1 MSTKSIV
8 LLDLLCTLHPDTPR
22 ERLMAAIV
30 CGDIKVNDETVRDPK
45 VRVSLN
51 ARIDWLPERP
61 VGRGYDKLQA
71 ALETFVVECYD
82 QIVLDA
88 GSSTGGF
95 TQRLLDSGARSVY
108 AVDVG
113 RNQLAWRL
121 RIDSR
126 VFVMEETNVLAIGS
140 DDLQLR
146 PDFAVCDL
154 SFRSL
159 RQVAAHIAR
168 LTRTG
173 RLIALAKPQFEGA
186 TGAGFDGV
194 VSDSAGKELIEDL
207 ISDLT
212 IEGLRCDGKMPSVL
226 RGRKGNQEFF
236 LDLRL
241 GTTTSIRK

>member
-30 CGDIKVNDETVRDPK
+30 CGDIRVNDETVRNPK
-45 VRVSLN
+45 VRVSAN
-51 ARIDWLPERP
+51 ARLDWLPERP

-71 ALETFVVECYD
+71 ALHAFSVDCRD
-82 QIVLDA
+82 SIVLDA

-95 TQRLLDSGARSVY
+95 TQCVLDSGARSVY

-121 RIDSR
+121 RSDSR
-126 VFVMEETNVLAIGS
+126 VIVMEGTNVLALGP
-140 DDLQLR
+140 DDLQPR

-159 RQVAAHIAR
+159 RQAAAHIAR
-168 LTRTG
+168 LTCTG

-186 TGAGFDGV
+186 AGAGFDGV
-194 VSDSAGKELIEDL
+194 VSDGTGDELITEL

-212 IEGLRCDGKMPSVL
+212 SEGLLCSGKIPSAL
-226 RGRKGNQEFF
+226 RGRKGNQEYF
-236 LDLRL
+236 LHLHL
-241 GTTTSIRK
+241 EPNTST